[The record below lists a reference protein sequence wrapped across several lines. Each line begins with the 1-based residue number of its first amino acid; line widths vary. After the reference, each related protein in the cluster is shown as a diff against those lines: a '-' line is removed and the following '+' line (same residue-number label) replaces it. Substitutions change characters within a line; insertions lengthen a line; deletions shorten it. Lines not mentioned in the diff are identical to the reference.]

1 MAIEIIP
8 KTKTKKVSFLDILFY
23 FSLLLFLAFLI
34 SYFAL
39 NVYQK
44 RLESELTNIKKDL
57 EKTPDEKA
65 LEEEIFG
72 SEKNIGYQQKIKDF
86 GVLFNAHKLPV
97 NFFNFLEENTHP
109 KVWFSKFNLDLEKN
123 LLEMSGEA
131 QNFEALG
138 QQVLIFKRQ
147 DSIKNMNLPMVS
159 LGKDGKV
166 NFDLQLTIDPKI
178 FK

>member
-8 KTKTKKVSFLDILFY
+8 KTKTKKVSFLGILFY
-23 FSLLLFLAFLI
+23 FSLLLLLVFLI

-44 RLESELTNIKKDL
+44 RLEQEITNIKKDL

-72 SEKNIGYQQKIKDF
+72 SEKNVGYQQKIKDF

-97 NFFNFLEENTHP
+97 NLFNFLEENTHP

-123 LLEMSGEA
+123 LLDTSGYA
-131 QNFEALG
+131 DNFEVLG
-138 QQVLIFKRQ
+138 QQALIFKRQ
-147 DSIKNMNLPMVS
+147 DFIKNINLSGAS
-159 LGKDGKV
+159 LAKDGKV

>member
-8 KTKTKKVSFLDILFY
+8 KTKTKKVSFLGIVFY
-23 FSLLLFLAFLI
+23 FSLLLLLVFLI

-72 SEKNIGYQQKIKDF
+72 SEKNVGYQQKIKDF
-86 GVLFNAHKLPV
+86 SVLLNAHKLPV

-123 LLEMSGEA
+123 LLDTSGYA
-131 QNFEALG
+131 DNFEVLG
-138 QQVLIFKRQ
+138 QQALIFKRQ
-147 DSIKNMNLPMVS
+147 DFIKNINLSGAS
-159 LGKDGKV
+159 LAKDGKV

>member
-131 QNFEALG
+131 QNFEVLG
-138 QQVLIFKRQ
+138 QQALIFKRQ

>member
-8 KTKTKKVSFLDILFY
+8 KTKKASFLGILFY

-44 RLESELTNIKKDL
+44 RLEQEITNIKKDL

-72 SEKNIGYQQKIKDF
+72 SEKNVGYQQKIKDF
-86 GVLFNAHKLPV
+86 GVLFNDHKLPV

-109 KVWFSKFNLDLEKN
+109 KVWFSKFNSIASRFIDLLVLTKTIPPFFRLIRDFETAVGETFKFLAISLRLKFIPAFMHKN
-123 LLEMSGEA
+123 LNILC
-131 QNFEALG
+131 
-138 QQVLIFKRQ
+138 
-147 DSIKNMNLPMVS
+147 
-159 LGKDGKV
+159 
-166 NFDLQLTIDPKI
+166 
-178 FK
+178 

>member
-8 KTKTKKVSFLDILFY
+8 KTKTKKTYFLGILFY
-23 FSLLLFLAFLI
+23 FSLLLFITSLI

-39 NVYQK
+39 NFYQK
-44 RLESELTNIKKDL
+44 RLEGELTNIKKGL
-57 EKTPDEKA
+57 EKTADEKA

-72 SEKNIGYQQKIKDF
+72 SEKNVGYQQKIKDF
-86 GVLFNAHKLPV
+86 GVLLNAHKLPV

-123 LLEMSGEA
+123 LLEMSGYA
-131 QNFEALG
+131 DNFEVLG
-138 QQVLIFKRQ
+138 QQALIFKRQ
-147 DSIKNMNLPMVS
+147 DFIKNMNLSMVS